1 MRKIF
6 LILLFTFFYINISYS
21 CKYTS
26 EINSCKSAVSKISN
40 SKTSTIISWSSLKDF
55 DNFVCLQDTY
65 ETIVM
70 QIALDLNFRKIDDE
84 MDLYLDKLSRE
95 KNLYFWVDSQ
105 YTYFDAVNDI
115 SSMSRYFRNKY
126 FEACS
131 ISLSEAI
138 SCIEGESI
146 STSTAKEY
154 IFWSTWECRDLINIK
169 MSIFDN
175 VSYNILL
182 LNQQQ
187 VSRDQKK
194 LYDQE
199 LRTKYSKIIDI
210 MMINLWY
217 IERLW
222 MKWPSKTKN
231 TY

>member
-1 MRKIF
+1 MKKLF
-6 LILLFTFFYINISYS
+6 LILLFAFFYTNIADS

-26 EINSCKSAVSKISN
+26 EINSCKSAVSKMSN
-40 SKTSTIISWSSLKDF
+40 SKSSTIISWSSLKDF
-55 DNFVCLQDTY
+55 DDFVCLQDNY
-65 ETIVM
+65 ENIVI
-70 QIALDLNFRKIDDE
+70 QIAIDLNFRKIDDE
-84 MDLYLDKLSRE
+84 MDLYLDHLSRD

-105 YTYFDAVNDI
+105 YTYFDAVNNI
-115 SSMSRYFRNKY
+115 ERESKKFRNKY
-126 FEACS
+126 IQACS
-131 ISLSEAI
+131 LSLSEAA
-138 SCIEGESI
+138 SCIEWNSI
-146 STSTAKEY
+146 SILNAKEF
-154 IFWSTWECRDLINIK
+154 IQWSKWDCYNLVNKKI
-169 MSIFDN
+169 SIFDN

-187 VSRDQKK
+187 VARDQKK